1 MAIIHSSIT
10 EVHCSCCVIVGVV
23 DDDVVVVDVIVV
35 VIVVFVVVDDEV
47 RGVCM
52 QGLYQQFMKNV
63 CSHSQASRRQSF
75 RTSRV

>member
-35 VIVVFVVVDDEV
+35 VVDDDVV